1 MNHEITELT
10 ARLLAHRWLP
20 RADGQ
25 VRRALVDEAFRA
37 ELEAR
42 LAAVGLE
49 LLDNPFAAHVTV
61 GLRNEVTDAVF
72 GGRDYQAS
80 TMGLTRDEIALLGE
94 SFNRMKKSLVQAF
107 KMISG

>member
-1 MNHEITELT
+1 MSHEITELT

-20 RADGQ
+20 RTDNQ

-49 LLDNPFAAHVTV
+49 L
-61 GLRNEVTDAVF
+61 
-72 GGRDYQAS
+72 
-80 TMGLTRDEIALLGE
+80 
-94 SFNRMKKSLVQAF
+94 
-107 KMISG
+107 